1 MILTC
6 PSCFARYLMSAD
18 AIGAAGRTVRCGKC
32 GHLWEQPPVRDS
44 LDELSEMNNEVNEP
58 SPPPQSNH
66 EKYKNVVADF
76 AQHDEDVIPE
86 SVMPRDEPPPT
97 RKKEPAPPKEPSAF
111 MLKLNE
117 RLPLITGVAVGV
129 AAFALL
135 ASIVI
140 AARAPIAQ
148 ALPFMEPVFVSLGL
162 QPEVKEDTLV
172 FDSVTAKISGTT
184 LTLEGSLVNVSSEV
198 TLVPD
203 MIVQLL
209 DANNAVV
216 KTLPAVL
223 QQKELKGEDVLPLR
237 FVFEEIPDAAT
248 QARLKFG
255 AINAVEG
262 EASEEKAAEA
272 HEGEHPTTDEEG
284 ADNTHAQPEAASDH
298 PPAHE

>member
-32 GHLWEQPPVRDS
+32 GHLWDQPPVRDS
-44 LDELSEMNNEVNEP
+44 LDELSEMETAAAEA
-58 SPPPQSNH
+58 PPPSNS

-76 AQHDEDVIPE
+76 AQHEDDVIPE
-86 SVMPRDEPPPT
+86 SVMPRDEAPSV
-97 RKKEPAPPKEPSAF
+97 RQEPEKEPSAL
-111 MLKLNE
+111 MRSLQD
-117 RLPLITGVAVGV
+117 RLPLITGVAIGL

-135 ASIVI
+135 ATVVV
-140 AARAPIAQ
+140 AARAPISH
-148 ALPFMEPVFVSLGL
+148 ALPFMEPVFVSVGL

-184 LTLEGSLVNVSSEV
+184 LTLEGSLVNVSQEV

-209 DANNAVV
+209 DEKGAVL
-216 KTLPAVL
+216 KTLPAAL
-223 QQKELKGEDVLPLR
+223 EQKELKGEDVLPLH
-237 FVFEEIPDAAT
+237 FVFEEIPDTAME
-248 QARLKFG
+248 ARLKFG
-255 AINAVEG
+255 AVNAVEEAG
-262 EASEEKAAEA
+262 PDKEEAS
-272 HEGEHPTTDEEG
+272 TTGEEG